1 MAGSQIYDF
10 RFLLE
15 NLKFLIYLIIFLISI
30 SKALIE
36 QVEGKIFSKT
46 QYFIESCLFTKI
58 DFNKD
63 DMKCI

>member
-1 MAGSQIYDF
+1 MAGAQIDDF

-36 QVEGKIFSKT
+36 QVEGKFLKT
-46 QYFIESCLFTKI
+46 QYFLESWFILQKFNL
-58 DFNKD
+58 NKD
-63 DMKCI
+63 GIR